1 MVNVFVC
8 YLHSEFL
15 AEFISPFLYC
25 AEEQDFATTQ
35 LKDCFGGWGEQCK
48 IHQSSLQ
55 MPKSN
60 LRAQYCWRCA
70 TWVYFRAA
78 GHPTPEENIC
88 TNISKTSVC
97 ILLKSA
103 YDGGQELW
111 EKWTDFSKAWD
122 AVNHSSPLLSHPLW
136 YFSHMP
142 DKWTAQFWGGKMLDV
157 NGKAREK
164 NANVREKKWLAGRRN
179 WRRLLVWLRFYKSWL
194 RKQPHN

>member
-1 MVNVFVC
+1 MCLFVICIQNSLQSLSAHFCTVQKNKTLLQHNWKTVLEAEGNNVK
-8 YLHSEFL
+8 YM
-15 AEFISPFLYC
+15 
-25 AEEQDFATTQ
+25 
-35 LKDCFGGWGEQCK
+35 
-48 IHQSSLQ
+48 SSLQ

-78 GHPTPEENIC
+78 GQPTPKENIC
-88 TNISKTSVC
+88 RNISKTSVC

-122 AVNHSSPLLSHPLW
+122 AVNHSSPLLSHLLW
-136 YFSHMP
+136 YFSHMS
-142 DKWTAQFWGGKMLDV
+142 DKWMAQFWGGKMLDV

-179 WRRLLVWLRFYKSWL
+179 WRRLLVWLRFYKSRL